1 MHYIGTRTGGQWTRR
16 VTTEGTEGV
25 ESKRQGAASCVPLWP
40 HQPPYWTEVV
50 AWWRCSLLYPLT
62 DNVMAQ
68 KTKPNLG
75 WMQAKGLRA
84 SLSVHFPCA
93 LNATVRG
100 YFPSGTLF
108 GEYCAIWDIVTV
120 WSLLRSWSGLTP
132 VIFLIIRWGG
142 SKDTVTKCFELA
154 HIWCASRA
162 PSRDVWKSTMEH
174 QCILSKNIFEWSL
187 HISTLWLLCFR
198 F

>member
-1 MHYIGTRTGGQWTRR
+1 MSWLKKQNQILDGCRLKDSGPAFLSTFPVPWMLQSGATSQVAPYLVCGALFLTRANR
-16 VTTEGTEGV
+16 
-25 ESKRQGAASCVPLWP
+25 PL
-40 HQPPYWTEVV
+40 VK
-50 AWWRCSLLYPLT
+50 S
-62 DNVMAQ
+62 
-68 KTKPNLG
+68 
-75 WMQAKGLRA
+75 
-84 SLSVHFPCA
+84 SA
-93 LNATVRG
+93 LFR
-100 YFPSGTLF
+100 
-108 GEYCAIWDIVTV
+108 EYCAIWDIVTV